1 MLSMPTNISGV
12 WPISSLDDDLKDTMN
27 SSPFDVL
34 VQATCRKKVVMCY
47 AKLGEVSSGK
57 VKMSMPRVSLASSRG
72 KMSLFPEDGDV
83 STVFCLLML

>member
-1 MLSMPTNISGV
+1 
-12 WPISSLDDDLKDTMN
+12 
-27 SSPFDVL
+27 
-34 VQATCRKKVVMCY
+34 MCY